1 MFCKNCGNEIDNDS
15 KFCSYCGS
23 KVEIIE
29 SENSKANDQEKN
41 ESIKDLANQLDT
53 YAESSKKEIK
63 LNNNIDSR
71 QKQTNVNKVTYSN
84 QNQNNDNN
92 SKSKIKKIV
101 LIAVAVFLVF
111 AFIGYLFDD
120 EEEDLCV
127 NGNEHS
133 WVEVAAVDPID
144 CATPGHTKG
153 KECKVCGKKDYTEI
167 VIDHTIVIDAAEAA
181 VDCQHPGHTEGSHCS
196 VCGKVIVAQQEV
208 AGDHSIVIDAAEAAV
223 DCQHPG
229 HTEGSHCS
237 VCGEVIVAQQEVAGD
252 HTIVIDAAEAA
263 VDCQHPGHTEGS
275 HCSVCGEVIVAQ
287 QEVAGDHT
295 IVIDAAEAA
304 VDCQHP
310 GHTEGSHCS
319 VCGEV
324 IVAQQEVAGEHTVV
338 VDPYVAPTTSST
350 GLTEGS
356 HCSVCGEILVAQ
368 EIIQWQGSEEQA
380 VATQALESVFPVENA
395 KKAGVTIIENYLALD
410 VFNEA
415 GTEVDPAKYHT
426 FGDKTG
432 NPEDYYMWINDY
444 GTWTYYNENTWHC
457 DKLNLTRYGW
467 NTSHIRSFNIT
478 YKDGLY
484 TITNIVDSRDVPDSQ
499 KTIWEDDYMPV
510 IDDSLLVGERT
521 YPYNVTKTCGEDVA
535 GTSDYDATLR
545 TMTRNLIDN
554 GAVYNWYIYYY
565 NQETQVDIPFLTGFT
580 KEYNGAG
587 VWITYMN
594 VNVKYGGTT
603 YKKVAKCKVDLV
615 KDSITLIDINN
626 R

>member
-196 VCGKVIVAQQEV
+196 VCGK
-208 AGDHSIVIDAAEAAV
+208 
-223 DCQHPG
+223 
-229 HTEGSHCS
+229 
-237 VCGEVIVAQQEVAGD
+237 
-252 HTIVIDAAEAA
+252 
-263 VDCQHPGHTEGS
+263 
-275 HCSVCGEVIVAQ
+275 VIVAQ

>member
-167 VIDHTIVIDAAEAA
+167 VI
-181 VDCQHPGHTEGSHCS
+181 
-196 VCGKVIVAQQEV
+196 
-208 AGDHSIVIDAAEAAV
+208 
-223 DCQHPG
+223 
-229 HTEGSHCS
+229 
-237 VCGEVIVAQQEVAGD
+237 D